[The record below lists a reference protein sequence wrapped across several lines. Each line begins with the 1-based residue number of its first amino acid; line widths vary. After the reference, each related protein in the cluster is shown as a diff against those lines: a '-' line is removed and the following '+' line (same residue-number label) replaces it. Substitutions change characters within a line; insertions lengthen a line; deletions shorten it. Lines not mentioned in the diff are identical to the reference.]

1 MCLTHRSPTFS
12 NGWHPFSLII
22 VSWHTKKVTDQNLS
36 KKVTDQDSPRYV
48 LIIGRQMSPIGSIF
62 WGFRRHTLVISVIF
76 MLNFCNSVTFCTFFH
91 VKISKVHYLS
101 LKFLVISKVPFLS
114 LFSLKRRGTPDLG
127 LWHTSVPWH
136 TGWQPMYWTRSENQL
151 IDFFF
156 GRNFVN
162 GRLSQKN
169 HSVI

>member
-1 MCLTHRSPTFS
+1 MAHQKSHWPKF
-12 NGWHPFSLII
+12 I
-22 VSWHTKKVTDQNLS
+22 

-48 LIIGRQMSPIGSIF
+48 QIIGRQISPIGSIF
-62 WGFRRHTLVISVIF
+62 WGFRCHILVISVIF

-114 LFSLKRRGTPDLG
+114 LFSLKCCGTPDLG

-136 TGWQPMYWTRSENQL
+136 AGWQPMIIKAVSNL
-151 IDFFF
+151 ICDFCYAKNGLFWKPQSLA
-156 GRNFVN
+156 NFEPSILFESDEFAKYV
-162 GRLSQKN
+162 LL
-169 HSVI
+169 HL

>member
-1 MCLTHRSPTFS
+1 MRKFLWLGHRSPTFLD
-12 NGWHPFSLII
+12 GWHPFSLIN

-62 WGFRRHTLVISVIF
+62 GGFRCHILVLSVIF

-101 LKFLVISKVPFLS
+101 LKFLVISKVSFLS
-114 LFSLKRRGTPDLG
+114 LFSLKCRGTPDLG
-127 LWHTSVPWH
+127 LWHIGTPVCHGTQVGNLWFS
-136 TGWQPMYWTRSENQL
+136 
-151 IDFFF
+151 
-156 GRNFVN
+156 
-162 GRLSQKN
+162 
-169 HSVI
+169 